1 MEELEGG
8 RKTVR
13 KMEDV
18 GAVSITDGDFCFS
31 VDLVLMMLLAG
42 KVIQTETF
50 HLHHHDNIVPQ
61 SSGAI
66 DPNCV
71 DLGGRLQDPS
81 GPLLSKH
88 GHAGEQVGRRAEQ
101 GELELHS

>member
-13 KMEDV
+13 KMEVV
-18 GAVSITDGDFCFS
+18 GAVSKTDGDFCFT
-31 VDLVLMMLLAG
+31 VDLAFMMLLAG

-66 DPNCV
+66 DLNCV
-71 DLGGRLQDPS
+71 DLSGRLQDPS
-81 GPLLSKH
+81 GPLLSEH